1 MKLANRLLIANR
13 GEIAIRIAR
22 TAGQLGIQTI
32 AIHAEDDA
40 NSLHVRQAD
49 DVCPLKGV
57 GTPAHLDQA
66 QIIETAKSNGC
77 DAIHPGY
84 GFLSENADFAARCR
98 DENIIFVGPR
108 ADTLRL
114 LGDKI
119 QARNI
124 AKDAKIPV
132 LPATE
137 GGTSLDAAK
146 SFYRSLGENGA
157 MMLKAVAGGGGRGMR
172 IVRDVDELAEALKR
186 CASEADAA
194 FGNGD
199 LYAEALVPNALHI
212 EVQIIADGDGG
223 VSHLYERDC
232 SLQRRHQKVIE
243 IAPSPQLPATLRS
256 GILNAAIDLASQAD
270 YSNIGTF
277 EFLVDGSRL
286 DDQSPRAGFGHTTV
300 TSLARIEGRPIG
312 IVASNNVYKGGAVD
326 SDGADKA
333 ARFMKLCDNFNIPI
347 LTLNDCPGIMVGPE
361 DEKTA
366 LVRHAGRMF
375 IVAASVT
382 VPLMTVVLR
391 KSYGLGGQAMG
402 LGTYNLPHTV
412 VAWPT
417 AEFGPMG
424 LEGQVKLGSIAT
436 LQAIEDPE
444 ERQATYEKL
453 VARLYELGKGIWAA
467 HGFEVDEMIDPA
479 DTRKWIIACLKAQP
493 PSKRLEKP
501 KGLCVDAW

>member
-157 MMLKAVAGGGGRGMR
+157 MMLKAVAGGGGGRAGGGSRAASAPASSKGGKKAEGPAPEPVPGVDFIPSGTNGMKCDSFTWMAKLCSR
-172 IVRDVDELAEALKR
+172 VPIVGITAGICFAGNAVLLSLCDV
-186 CASEADAA
+186 
-194 FGNGD
+194 
-199 LYAEALVPNALHI
+199 
-212 EVQIIADGDGG
+212 IIA
-223 VSHLYERDC
+223 
-232 SLQRRHQKVIE
+232 
-243 IAPSPQLPATLRS
+243 
-256 GILNAAIDLASQAD
+256 AAN
-270 YSNIGTF
+270 SNIGI
-277 EFLVDGSRL
+277 GG
-286 DDQSPRAGFGHTTV
+286 PAM
-300 TSLARIEGRPIG
+300 IEGG
-312 IVASNNVYKGGAVD
+312 
-326 SDGADKA
+326 
-333 ARFMKLCDNFNIPI
+333 
-347 LTLNDCPGIMVGPE
+347 
-361 DEKTA
+361 
-366 LVRHAGRMF
+366 
-375 IVAASVT
+375 
-382 VPLMTVVLR
+382 
-391 KSYGLGGQAMG
+391 GLGV
-402 LGTYNLPHTV
+402 YRPD
-412 VAWPT
+412 
-417 AEFGPMG
+417 EIGPMG

-444 ERQATYEKL
+444 ERQATYGKL